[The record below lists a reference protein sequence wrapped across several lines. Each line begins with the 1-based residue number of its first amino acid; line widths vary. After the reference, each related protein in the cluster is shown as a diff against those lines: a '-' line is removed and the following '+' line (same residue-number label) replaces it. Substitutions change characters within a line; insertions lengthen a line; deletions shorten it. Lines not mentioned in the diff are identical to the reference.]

1 MCCFIRSATLID
13 TFFCMTRCMLVGSSV
28 REPCV
33 CSVVCVPLTSMN
45 RAFVQVAFSVASVPP
60 SSFLDER
67 EHITAALLRS
77 AMPFAQVSP
86 QPGTAPEEEAK
97 KPGEDEESIPYNF
110 FNFNTPT
117 VNSPSELHQA
127 SIHFAMHPSVPM
139 HWKLYYVSLSMG
151 ALALQSIA
159 LLGLMSDIENMDTSD
174 ILSNYQSMRY
184 LDWYMSILVGLLA
197 AFSVQN
203 ELTQARLA
211 EVMIKH
217 AMASDDEAV
226 AIVAMRW
233 SIPLLLIQRVRSQIL
248 VPLTV
253 VTAPILAIE
262 NGLDALNVALNV
274 RHAKSLHAFAT
285 VSPCF
290 HPQPIYSGV
299 STCKV
304 LVKFMCL
311 PHQLSHAGHGNPV
324 HL

>member
-1 MCCFIRSATLID
+1 
-13 TFFCMTRCMLVGSSV
+13 
-28 REPCV
+28 
-33 CSVVCVPLTSMN
+33 MN
-45 RAFVQVAFSVASVPP
+45 RAFVLLLSHSPHEPCVQVAFSVASVPP
-60 SSFLDER
+60 SSPTR
-67 EHITAALLRS
+67 ESYCRTTVRQ
-77 AMPFAQVSP
+77 PFAQVSP

-184 LDWYMSILVGLLA
+184 LDWYMSILVGLLT

-233 SIPLLLIQRVRSQIL
+233 SIPLAD
-248 VPLTV
+248 P
-253 VTAPILAIE
+253 AC
-262 NGLDALNVALNV
+262 ALPN
-274 RHAKSLHAFAT
+274 SC
-285 VSPCF
+285 SSDGC
-290 HPQPIYSGV
+290 
-299 STCKV
+299 
-304 LVKFMCL
+304 
-311 PHQLSHAGHGNPV
+311 HGANPRNREWPGCA
-324 HL
+324 